1 MSERTGRQ
9 RHAAMPVSPPRT
21 RGAQAAGA
29 MGLPMDLSKHAL
41 AGQPAPGRMRG
52 WGSQSDSGD
61 GTPGPRLPSDVASD
75 DTTPSADAES
85 CPSPRMRSGLVRS
98 QGVRYSRGRG
108 RRTPSENRA

>member
-61 GTPGPRLPSDVASD
+61 GTLGPRALPERVIHHP
-75 DTTPSADAES
+75 TFREYWRNFGG
-85 CPSPRMRSGLVRS
+85 CEK
-98 QGVRYSRGRG
+98 Q
-108 RRTPSENRA
+108 